1 MIDDVDVKIPQHEKG
16 NPAENSLGG
25 TELLTMEL
33 FRRLP
38 QEYKDKFQFVV
49 SRVQNIEEEK
59 KRLYWIHDL
68 ALDPAHTILTTPS
81 IDLFSKLI
89 FVSHWQQ
96 QQFNTLLKIPY
107 DRGVV
112 IKNAI
117 DPIPKHEETETKDL
131 QLIYASTPQRGLD
144 ILVNA
149 LNLIDR
155 TDFHLHV
162 FSSYKLYGWEQNDE
176 AYKPLFEMCES
187 DPRVTNHSTVSY
199 EDLRKHWTNMHILAY
214 PCTWQETSCRVAM
227 EAMSAHCAVVTS
239 NWGALPETCGEYAY
253 MYNYTEDKNKHVE
266 RFADALEDV
275 MDSYWTKD
283 VQNNL
288 DNALEYTYNHYSWD
302 KRINQW
308 IDFLDN
314 LIYELDHEEDKDKEI
329 IINKKA

>member
-1 MIDDVDVKIPQHEKG
+1 MVDNVDVKIPQHEKG

-38 QEYKDKFQFVV
+38 QEYKDKFQFVI
-49 SRVQNIEEEK
+49 SRIQDIEED
-59 KRLYWIHDL
+59 KRRLFWIHDL
-68 ALDPAHTILTTPS
+68 AQDDAYSELTTS
-81 IDLFSKLI
+81 KIELFNKLI

-117 DPIPKHEETETKDL
+117 DPIPKHEHTETKDL

-149 LNLIDR
+149 LDLIDR

-176 AYKPLFEMCES
+176 AYKPLFEKCER
-187 DPRVTNHSTVSY
+187 DPRVTYYGALPY
-199 EDLRKHWTNMHILAY
+199 EELRKHWTNMHILAY
-214 PCTWQETSCRVAM
+214 PSTWQETSCRVAM

-266 RFADALEDV
+266 RFADTLEDV

-283 VQNNL
+283 VQKNL
-288 DNALEYTYNHYSWD
+288 DSALEYSHMHYSWD

-314 LIYELDHEEDKDKEI
+314 LIYELDHEEAKDKEI
-329 IINKKA
+329 IITKKA

>member
-16 NPAENSLGG
+16 NLAENSMGG
-25 TELLTMEL
+25 TELLSMEL

-38 QEYKDKFQFVV
+38 EEYKDKFQFVI
-49 SRVQNIEEEK
+49 SRVHSIEEN
-59 KRLYWIHDL
+59 KRRLFWIHDL
-68 ALDPAHTILTTPS
+68 AQDPAYDILKTQL
-81 IDLFSKLI
+81 DLFNKLI

-96 QQFNTLLKIPY
+96 QQFKTLLNIPY

-155 TDFHLHV
+155 SDFHLHV
-162 FSSYKLYGWEQNDE
+162 FSSYKLYGWEKNDE
-176 AYKPLFEMCES
+176 PYKPLFEMCEK
-187 DPRVTNHSTVSY
+187 DPRVTYYGAVPY
-199 EDLRKHWTNMHILAY
+199 DELREHWKNMHILAY
-214 PCTWQETSCRVAM
+214 PSTWQETSCRVAM
-227 EAMSAHCAVVTS
+227 EAMSARCAIVTS
-239 NWGALPETCGEYAY
+239 NYGALPETCGEYAY

-266 RFADALEDV
+266 RFADTLEDV
-275 MDSYWTKD
+275 MDEYWSKD
-283 VQNNL
+283 VQKNL
-288 DNALEYTYNHYSWD
+288 DNALEYAYTHYSWK
-302 KRINQW
+302 KRIDQW

-314 LIYELDHEEDKDKEI
+314 LTYELDYAEEEVKKEVT
-329 IINKKA
+329 INQKS